1 MREDATNPLN
11 LEPPTLGVTMG
22 DPLGIGPEIIT
33 KAIQQ
38 LGDRVPARLQV
49 YGSWE
54 ILADAARVIGL
65 DPTRF
70 AKAPRHGKILVCD
83 DGAWASGVPG
93 AGHTR
98 ASTPEGGR
106 ASFAWIERA
115 IADAQRPVDDPHRVD
130 AIVTAPISKT
140 SWNMAGITGFP
151 GHTELLG
158 ARFGREG
165 KPHGMLFV
173 GPHLRVM
180 LATIHVPLARV
191 ASMLTVR
198 MVREAIELAH
208 QSCVELGAVRRETG
222 VPRIAVCGVNPHAGE
237 GGILGTEDD
246 RVIRPAVV
254 EARAAGVDVDGPMP
268 GDTIFKAA
276 AAPPFG
282 KGAYDCVVAMYHD
295 QGLIP
300 MKLIDGERAIN
311 VTVGLPTVRAS
322 PAHGTAFDIAGTN
335 SASAGSMVAAIELAA
350 EMVTRTRR

>member
-1 MREDATNPLN
+1 
-11 LEPPTLGVTMG
+11 MG
-22 DPLGIGPEIIT
+22 DPLGIGSEIIA

-38 LGDRVPARLQV
+38 LGDRVLGSLRV

-54 ILADAARVIGL
+54 ILTDAGRVIGL

-70 AKAPRHGKILVCD
+70 VRGDGSALAVNVPRRGEILVCD
-83 DGAWASGVPG
+83 DGAWTSGVPG
-93 AGHTR
+93 DGRVR
-98 ASTPEGGR
+98 AATPEGGR
-106 ASFAWIERA
+106 ASVVWIERA
-115 IADAQRPVDDPHRVD
+115 IADARRPVDDPRRLD

-140 SWNMAGITGFP
+140 SWNMAGITQFP

-191 ASMLTVR
+191 AAMLTER

-246 RVIRPAVV
+246 RVIRPAVQA
-254 EARAAGVDVDGPMP
+254 ARAGGVDVDGPMP

-311 VTVGLPTVRAS
+311 VTVGLPTVRTS

-350 EMVTRTRR
+350 EMVARRRG